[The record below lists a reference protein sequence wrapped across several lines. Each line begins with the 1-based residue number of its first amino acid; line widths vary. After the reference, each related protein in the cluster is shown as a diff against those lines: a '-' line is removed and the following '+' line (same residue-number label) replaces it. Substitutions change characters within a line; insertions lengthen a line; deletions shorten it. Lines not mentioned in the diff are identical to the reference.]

1 MKNSKIFDFSKD
13 NINPLKTWLDAVDFL
28 KSFVSS
34 FGRVEIS
41 VYTKTRSNQQ
51 NRALHLYWSQ
61 LARALNEEGNTYLS
75 SRGKQLKFTSY
86 KIENDWREIMQE
98 MFGIFSTKD
107 LTTQMINDIYDC
119 INLDYSIKYGVY
131 VEFPNWQSFLNKMD
145 YEQNERNE

>member
-1 MKNSKIFDFSKD
+1 MKKESKIFDFSS
-13 NINPLKTWLDAVDFL
+13 NAFERWLEMNEYSKHLLSRHECIEVGA
-28 KSFVSS
+28 
-34 FGRVEIS
+34 
-41 VYTKTRSNQQ
+41 YAKTRSNQQ

-119 INLDYSIKYGVY
+119 VNLDYSLKYGVY
-131 VEFPNWQSFLNKMD
+131 VEFPNWQSFINKMD
-145 YEQNERNE
+145 AEKYS